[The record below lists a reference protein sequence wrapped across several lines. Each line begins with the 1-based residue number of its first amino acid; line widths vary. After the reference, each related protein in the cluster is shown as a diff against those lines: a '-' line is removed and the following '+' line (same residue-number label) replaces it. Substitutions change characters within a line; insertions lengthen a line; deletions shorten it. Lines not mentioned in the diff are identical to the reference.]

1 MPELRRMRP
10 LLGTFVEVCADG
22 PGAALAI
29 DRAFVV
35 LNQANSAWSFHSP
48 LSELTRLNS
57 HPGDRVPVSPVTARL
72 LRLARA
78 VTSASGGAFN
88 LTVGGQIVIGGG
100 LPDHG
105 GPLPIPCGTAQ
116 DVEVGHG
123 WARLA
128 RPVRVTLDGI
138 AKGFA
143 IDMAVEVMRREGALG
158 GWVNAGGD
166 LRVFGTSSLVVH
178 RREPNG
184 KYSPLGSLTCAALAT
199 SIVTDGPDSDFPAWL
214 VATGGALHHGLHTV
228 LARTAWRADA
238 LTKVAANCEADLRS
252 AEVSRLGGKLVESGG
267 QVWH

>member
-10 LLGTFVEVCADG
+10 LLGTFVEVCAEG
-22 PGAALAI
+22 TGAALAI
-29 DRAFVV
+29 DRAFAV
-35 LNQANSAWSFHSP
+35 LDQAHSAWSFHSRQ
-48 LSELTRLNS
+48 SELTLLNAR
-57 HPGDRVPVSPVTARL
+57 PGDRVPISAATAKL

-88 LTVGGQIVIGGG
+88 LTVGGEIVIRGG

-105 GPLPIPCGTAQ
+105 GPPPIPCGTAQ

-128 RPVRVTLDGI
+128 RPIRVTLDGI

-143 IDMAVEVMRREGALG
+143 VDWSVEAMRREGVNG

-166 LRVFGTSSLVVH
+166 LRVFGTSSLLIH
-178 RREPNG
+178 RRESNG
-184 KYSPLGSLTCAALAT
+184 EYAPLGSLTCAAMAT
-199 SIVTDGPDSDFPAWL
+199 SIVTDGTDSDFPACL
-214 VATGGALHHGLHTV
+214 VATDGMPHRGLHTV

-238 LTKVAANCEADLRS
+238 LTKVAANSLANVR
-252 AEVSRLGGKLVESGG
+252 AAKVSRLGGWLVGSAGNPC
-267 QVWH
+267 H

>member
-22 PGAALAI
+22 TGAALAI
-29 DRAFVV
+29 DRAFAV
-35 LNQANSAWSFHSP
+35 LDQAHSAWSFHSRQ
-48 LSELTRLNS
+48 SELSLLNAR
-57 HPGDRVPVSPVTARL
+57 PGDRVPVSAATAKL

-88 LTVGGQIVIGGG
+88 LTVGGQVVIQGG

-116 DVEVGHG
+116 DVEVGTG
-123 WARLA
+123 WARLV
-128 RPVRVTLDGI
+128 RPIRVTLDGI

-143 IDMAVEVMRREGALG
+143 VDCAVEAMHREGVKG

-178 RREPNG
+178 RRESNG
-184 KYSPLGSLTCAALAT
+184 EYAPLGSLTCSAIAT
-199 SIVTDGPDSDFPAWL
+199 SIVRDGSDSDFPACL
-214 VATGGALHHGLHTV
+214 VATDGAPHRGLHTV

-238 LTKVAANCEADLRS
+238 LTKVAANCEANVR
-252 AEVSRLGGKLVESGG
+252 AAKVSRLGGRLVESGG
-267 QVWH
+267 RICH